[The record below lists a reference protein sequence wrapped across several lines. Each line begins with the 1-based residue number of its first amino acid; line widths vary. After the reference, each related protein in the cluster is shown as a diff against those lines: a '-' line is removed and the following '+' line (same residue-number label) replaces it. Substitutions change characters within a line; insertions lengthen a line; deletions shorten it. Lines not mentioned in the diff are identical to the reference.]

1 MSWDISRYVEA
12 FGNSGRRIFSAGP
25 MWDCCPYKK
34 KDVPE
39 KCIAVLSIFGSIVC
53 GMSAG
58 GEGDIK
64 GLYIRRDLKG
74 SMTVEMSFLMPVI
87 LLLIMS
93 GVLGAFYFH
102 DKNILAGAAYETA
115 IVGSTKIRE
124 KDHITVGELES
135 LYQERTGRKCI
146 LFAGSSARITI
157 EKTQICVAVSARKGH
172 FGLSVIKKAA
182 VTEPENYIRNIR
194 KVKEIA
200 DGAKNHD

>member
-1 MSWDISRYVEA
+1 MSFYDKRFKHNDGVVNIAIFFAQFYIIDIV
-12 FGNSGRRIFSAGP
+12 IF
-25 MWDCCPYKK
+25 K
-34 KDVPE
+34 
-39 KCIAVLSIFGSIVC
+39 IV
-53 GMSAG
+53 SVSH
-58 GEGDIK
+58 DIGK
-64 GLYIRRDLKG
+64 DLKG

-93 GVLGAFYFH
+93 GILGAFYFH

-146 LFAGSSARITI
+146 LFAGSSVRINI
-157 EKTQICVAVSARKGH
+157 EKTQICVAASARKGH